1 MAQSSSPSSNIYTVL
16 VFIAFL
22 VVLAGVAYVWYRSY
36 ELTGTINPFT
46 VGETA
51 WRMLPTIPRLV

>member
-1 MAQSSSPSSNIYTVL
+1 MAQASRPSSNIYTVL

-36 ELTGTINPFT
+36 ELTGTMNPFMA
-46 VGETA
+46 GETA
-51 WRMLPTIPRLV
+51 WRMLLTTPRLA